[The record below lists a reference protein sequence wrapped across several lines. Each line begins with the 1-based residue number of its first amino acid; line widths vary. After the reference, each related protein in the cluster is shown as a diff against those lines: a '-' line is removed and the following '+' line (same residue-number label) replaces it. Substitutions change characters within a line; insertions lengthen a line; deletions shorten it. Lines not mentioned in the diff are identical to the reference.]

1 MAPHSKLR
9 HWSPPD
15 DRATNR
21 YRLSSSYD
29 PGLMKPFPRA
39 MPAIITP
46 FDDRQEFDLDA
57 HRHNVS
63 FLGGLGYE
71 GFVLAGSTGEGPL
84 LEPGERRELASA
96 SRESAGA
103 DAFLLCGINAETNR
117 IAARQIAE
125 AAEGGADAALV
136 LTPTTLSRN
145 RTDFVTA
152 FFREVAD
159 ESPLPVFLYSVP
171 VVTAYSIPL
180 EAVWELAQHPS
191 VVGMKDSSGDAIRIQ
206 RMLARLPGDFALYN
220 GAAPAVT
227 LTLAA
232 GAHGAILAAA
242 NYVPRLSLEVV
253 AAALDSPPGDM
264 KMQHRL
270 TAANDA
276 VARYGIPGVKAAAEM
291 AGLRAGR
298 SRAPL
303 LPITE
308 EDRAGFAHLLQP

>member
-1 MAPHSKLR
+1 
-9 HWSPPD
+9 
-15 DRATNR
+15 
-21 YRLSSSYD
+21 
-29 PGLMKPFPRA
+29 

-46 FDDRQEFDLDA
+46 FDDRQELDLDA

-63 FLGGLGYE
+63 LLGGLGYE

-96 SRESAGA
+96 SREAA
-103 DAFLLCGINAETNR
+103 VDAFLLCGINAETNR
-117 IAARQIAE
+117 IAVRQIAE
-125 AAEGGADAALV
+125 AADGGADAALV

-171 VVTAYSIPL
+171 IVTAYSMPL
-180 EAVWELAQHPS
+180 EAVWELAGHPN

-206 RMLARLPGDFALYN
+206 RMLAGLPDDFALYN

-242 NYVPRLSLEVV
+242 NYVPQLSLEVV
-253 AAALDSPPGDM
+253 AAAVENPPGNM

-270 TAANDA
+270 TAANDT

-298 SRAPL
+298 ARSPL
-303 LPITE
+303 LPTTDE
-308 EDRAGFAHLLQP
+308 ARASFAHLQRI

>member
-1 MAPHSKLR
+1 
-9 HWSPPD
+9 
-15 DRATNR
+15 
-21 YRLSSSYD
+21 
-29 PGLMKPFPRA
+29 

-46 FDDRQEFDLDA
+46 FDDHQEFDLDA

-84 LEPGERRELASA
+84 LESGERRQMASA
-96 SRESAGA
+96 SREAVGD

-145 RTDFVTA
+145 RTNFVTA

-159 ESPLPVFLYSVP
+159 ESTLPIFLYSVP
-171 VVTAYSIPL
+171 IVTAYSIPL
-180 EAVWELAQHPS
+180 EAVWELAQHPN
-191 VVGMKDSSGDAIRIQ
+191 VVGMKDSSGDTIRIQ
-206 RMLARLPGDFALYN
+206 RMLARLPDDFALYN
-220 GAAPAVT
+220 GSAPAVT
-227 LTLAA
+227 LAFAA

-253 AAALDSPPGDM
+253 AAALDSPPGNM

-270 TAANDA
+270 TAANDG

-291 AGLRAGR
+291 VGLRAGR

-303 LPITE
+303 LPTTE
-308 EDRAGFAHLLQP
+308 EAQAGFAHLLQP

>member
-1 MAPHSKLR
+1 
-9 HWSPPD
+9 
-15 DRATNR
+15 
-21 YRLSSSYD
+21 
-29 PGLMKPFPRA
+29 

-46 FDDRQEFDLDA
+46 FDDREELDLDA

-63 FLGGLGYE
+63 LLGELGYE

-84 LEPGERRELASA
+84 LEPGERRQLASA
-96 SRESAGA
+96 ARESAGD

-117 IAARQIAE
+117 VARHQIAE

-145 RTDFVTA
+145 RTNFVTA

-171 VVTAYSIPL
+171 MVTAYSIPL
-180 EAVWELAQHPS
+180 EAVWELARHAN

-206 RMLARLPGDFALYN
+206 RMLVGLPDDFALYN
-220 GAAPAVT
+220 GSGPAVT
-227 LTLAA
+227 LTLGA
-232 GAHGAILAAA
+232 GAYGAILASA
-242 NYVPRLSLEVV
+242 NYVPRLSLDVV
-253 AAALDSPPGDM
+253 AAARENPPGNM

-291 AGLRAGR
+291 VGLQAGR
-298 SRAPL
+298 SRSPL
-303 LPITE
+303 LPTTE
-308 EDRAGFAHLLQP
+308 EDRAGFSHLVRS

>member
-1 MAPHSKLR
+1 
-9 HWSPPD
+9 
-15 DRATNR
+15 
-21 YRLSSSYD
+21 
-29 PGLMKPFPRA
+29 

-46 FDDRQEFDLDA
+46 FDDREELDLDA

-63 FLGGLGYE
+63 LLGQLGYE

-84 LEPGERRELASA
+84 LEPGERRQLASA

-117 IAARQIAE
+117 VARRQIAE
-125 AAEGGADAALV
+125 AADGGADAVLV

-145 RTDFVTA
+145 RTNFVTA
-152 FFREVAD
+152 FFLEVAD

-171 VVTAYSIPL
+171 MVTAYSIPL
-180 EAVWELAQHPS
+180 EAVWELAQHAN

-206 RMLARLPGDFALYN
+206 RMLARLPDDFALYN
-220 GAAPAVT
+220 GSGPAVT

-232 GAHGAILAAA
+232 GAYGAILASA
-242 NYVPRLSLEVV
+242 NYVPRLSLDVV
-253 AAALDSPPGDM
+253 AAAVDNPPGNI

-291 AGLRAGR
+291 VGLRAGR
-298 SRAPL
+298 SRSPL
-303 LPITE
+303 LPTTE
-308 EDRAGFAHLLQP
+308 EDRAGFSHLVRS

>member
-1 MAPHSKLR
+1 
-9 HWSPPD
+9 
-15 DRATNR
+15 
-21 YRLSSSYD
+21 
-29 PGLMKPFPRA
+29 

-46 FDDRQEFDLDA
+46 FDDRQELDLEA

-63 FLGGLGYE
+63 YLGELGYE
-71 GFVLAGSTGEGPL
+71 GFVLGGSTGEGPF
-84 LEPGERRELASA
+84 LEPGERSRLASA
-96 SRESAGA
+96 SRASAGD

-117 IAARQIAE
+117 AARHQVAE
-125 AAEGGADAALV
+125 AAEGGADAVLV

-145 RTDFVTA
+145 RTNFVTA
-152 FFREVAD
+152 FFGEVAD

-171 VVTAYSIPL
+171 MVTAYSMPL
-180 EAVWELAQHPS
+180 ETVWELAEHPN
-191 VVGMKDSSGDAIRIQ
+191 VVGMKDSGGDAIRIQ
-206 RMLARLPGDFALYN
+206 RMLAGLPDDFALYN

-242 NYVPRLSLEVV
+242 NYVPQLSLDVV
-253 AAALDSPPGDM
+253 AAAVDNPPGNM

-291 AGLRAGR
+291 VGLRAGSSR
-298 SRAPL
+298 SPL
-303 LPITE
+303 LPTSE
-308 EDRAGFAHLLQP
+308 EDRAGFAHLVRS